1 MALKGFSNQ
10 EMEVMVDLLQ
20 RVRRNV
26 EKDWEF
32 VKKGN
37 KRMY

>member
-1 MALKGFSNQ
+1 MALNGFSNQ